1 MKKAKEPKDAIAFQ
15 IRNLALGL
23 GLGLAASVGLAAGTF
38 DGPFVHLGSNLANSQ
53 EDVSNLV
60 GPGTTTFSAKARWV
74 GQAGAGFSH
83 AFGLFN
89 LAASAYYVL
98 GDQDAME
105 AGFSTSYGTNAANV
119 KLKNTRGF
127 SIEPGVHL
135 NESTLIY
142 LKLGYISAT
151 RTLYTSLSGSRD
163 DSFHGNTV
171 GLGAKYAFTPAI
183 YGIAEAQ
190 QGQFRALTMDG
201 VAVKPNSQTIFL
213 GTGYKF

>member
-1 MKKAKEPKDAIAFQ
+1 MYAMFIK
-15 IRNLALGL
+15 NLALTVTL
-23 GLGLAASVGLAAGTF
+23 SLATSVSLAAGTF
-38 DGPFVHLGSNLANSQ
+38 DGPFAHLGSNLANAQ

-74 GQAGAGFSH
+74 GQVGAGFSH

-98 GDQDAME
+98 DDQDAME
-105 AGFSTSYGTNAANV
+105 ASFSTPYGVNAVNS
-119 KLKNTRGF
+119 KLKNTRGI
-127 SIEPGVHL
+127 SIEPGVYL
-135 NESTLIY
+135 NPSTLIY

-151 RTLYTSLSGSRD
+151 RTLNTSLLGSRD
-163 DSFHGNTV
+163 DSFHGSTV

-201 VAVKPNSQTIFL
+201 VAIKPNSQTIFL